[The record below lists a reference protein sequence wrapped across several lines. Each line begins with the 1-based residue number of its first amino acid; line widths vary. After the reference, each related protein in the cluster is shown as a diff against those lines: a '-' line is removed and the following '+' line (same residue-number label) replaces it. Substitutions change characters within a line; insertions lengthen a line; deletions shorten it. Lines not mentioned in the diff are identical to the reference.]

1 MAKGMLNLDDHE
13 LEIPYFD
20 EEQFTKRLLE
30 VNDIYDKTF
39 KSFYENIKKEGEE
52 TSVLVFRLDFS
63 EYFAIK

>member
-1 MAKGMLNLDDHE
+1 MLNLDEHE

-20 EEQFTKRLLE
+20 EEEFTKRLLE